1 MSPTCPFHL
10 LWMYAFLVPECP
22 VYQNGVPLFRAC
34 CAARNCASVTFEEAV
49 GGGGGRGGDGD
60 DGRGGGG
67 CCCCWSAVDPTT
79 RKKVASNTLTA
90 CNNLTIEEKM
100 GRTCSNKN

>member
-1 MSPTCPFHL
+1 M

-34 CAARNCASVTFEEAV
+34 CAARNCASVTFEEAG
-49 GGGGGRGGDGD
+49 GGGGGRGG
-60 DGRGGGG
+60 GG
-67 CCCCWSAVDPTT
+67 CCCWSAVDPTT
-79 RKKVASNTLTA
+79 RKKVVSSTLTA

-100 GRTCSNKN
+100 GTLPVDLATN